1 MFSQKF
7 KKKMEEYVHMT
18 WMHPLPA
25 KVNRF
30 FFYQIKAHNSKT
42 EKVVKSAIELALP
55 FMVAELV
62 CKFQIIS

>member
-1 MFSQKF
+1 
-7 KKKMEEYVHMT
+7 MT
-18 WMHPLPA
+18 A

-42 EKVVKSAIELALP
+42 EKVVKSAIEFAFP

-62 CKFQIIS
+62 YKFQIIS